1 MLFQWVDREQ
11 GQSISDVSTSFI
23 VIYLSIRINTQ
34 RPLHQLEF
42 SLLNQKGGKRSKDIG
57 DMNFQK
63 LFINLIIYTNKKVKD
78 LYAENY

>member
-1 MLFQWVDREQ
+1 MNYIFLWP
-11 GQSISDVSTSFI
+11 
-23 VIYLSIRINTQ
+23 SIRINTQ
-34 RPLHQLEF
+34 RPLHQLDI
-42 SLLNQKGGKRSKDIG
+42 SLLNQKGGKISKDIG